1 MENNLGD
8 RIKLLREELGINQT
22 VFGNRIGTSQNTI
35 TGYETGRRTP
45 SAVVLN
51 SICREF
57 NVNED
62 WLRNGSGD
70 MFMKNPEDELDALAD
85 RYDLS
90 RSARI
95 LIRKFVELPAKEREA
110 VLHYVDSVAA
120 AIAAQPEDI
129 TKTIPEMTEDEIHHR
144 AKEIEQEMLREKRAA
159 ASSSPSKRTAG

>member
-1 MENNLGD
+1 MNT
-8 RIKLLREELGINQT
+8 RIKKIRKYFGMTQT
-22 VFGNRIGTSQNTI
+22 EFGERIGVKGNTI
-35 TGYETGRRTP
+35 TNYESGNRVPTD
-45 SAVVLN
+45 AILK

-57 NVNED
+57 NVNEG
-62 WLRNGSGD
+62 WLRTGSGD
-70 MFMKNPEDELDALAD
+70 MFMKKPEDELDALAD

-120 AIAAQPEDI
+120 AIAAQPEGI
-129 TKTIPEMTEDEIHHR
+129 AKTIPEMTEDEIHHR
-144 AKEIEQEMLREKRAA
+144 AKEIEQEMLMEKRAA